1 MLDSISVP
9 RRSYDFEDYIDILRR
24 NFVWLIAP
32 AFLGLVIATVVA
44 YSLEDV
50 YVSAA
55 LIRVTPQQVS
65 EKIFTPITSQDV
77 ADRINSMS
85 QTIMSRNVLASVITS
100 NGIYK
105 KELSKEPMED
115 VVEKMRHN
123 IGIRMTEGVAAAN
136 RVLPAM
142 VVSFA
147 HNDPRVA
154 QRVCADLVSR
164 FMSTSSASVLE
175 NRREVH
181 DFVTDEMMQ
190 AKKDMEAA
198 EQKVAD
204 FRAKNAGHLPE
215 QMSMNMSQMQ
225 ALEGR
230 LGSLSELLN
239 RNTEQK
245 MILDNQLTLAKNR
258 LSAVKSPEIVAHN
271 DKVGDLNRQIERM
284 ELNIESMKGRY
295 TDDYPDLISAKDN
308 LAFLKKQR
316 DAAMKE
322 KVVVADTKYDPTTAT
337 AERMAAEDQI
347 AQINTQLKALSMEA
361 AQYRRDMGNVNNAI
375 KVYQSRLEV
384 VPAGEKEYGDLVREA
399 DVARQKFLSL
409 QGTQT
414 ASTLDIR
421 KEDRKLGQN
430 LEVIDPASLPTAPA
444 APKRS
449 SMLPIGVVAGL
460 ALGIVIVAIRE
471 VKDTSLKSLK
481 DARLYTQLD
490 ILGSVPLLE
499 NDIVVARRKQMMW
512 VGWATA
518 TIAGLLIIAGSVARY
533 YLAKG

>member
-1 MLDSISVP
+1 MLDISVP

-44 YSLEDV
+44 FSIEDTF
-50 YVSAA
+50 VSGAT
-55 LIRVTPQQVS
+55 IRVTPQLLSGSVV
-65 EKIFTPITSQDV
+65 TNITTQDV

-100 NGIYK
+100 NGLYK
-105 KELSKEPMED
+105 KDLAKEPMED
-115 VVEKMRHN
+115 VVEKMRRN
-123 IGIRMTEGVAAAN
+123 VGIRMTEGVITGN
-136 RVLPAM
+136 RMLPAM
-142 VVSFA
+142 AVTFA
-147 HNDPRVA
+147 HTDPRIA
-154 QRVCADLVSR
+154 QRVCNDLVSR
-164 FMSTSSASVLE
+164 FMSTSSSNVMEGRVEAHAFISD
-175 NRREVH
+175 EVA
-181 DFVTDEMMQ
+181 Q
-190 AKKDMEAA
+190 AKKEMEAA
-198 EQKVAD
+198 EQRVAE

-239 RNTEQK
+239 RNNEQK
-245 MILDNQLTLAKNR
+245 MILDSQMSLAKNR

-271 DKVGDLNRQIERM
+271 DKVADLNRQIERM

-295 TDDYPDLISAKDN
+295 TDDYPDLISARDN
-308 LAFLKKQR
+308 LTFLKKQR
-316 DAAMKE
+316 DASMKE
-322 KVVVADTKYDPTTAT
+322 KVVVADSKYDPTTAT
-337 AERMAAEDQI
+337 NERMAAEDQI
-347 AQINTQLKALSMEA
+347 AQITTQLKALTMEA
-361 AQYRRDMGNVNNAI
+361 AQYRRDMAGVTQAI
-375 KVYQSRLEV
+375 KMYQSRLEV

-399 DVARQKFLSL
+399 DVARQRFLNL
-409 QGTQT
+409 QGTQS
-414 ASTLDIR
+414 ASTLAMR
-421 KEDRKLGQN
+421 SEDRKLGQN
-430 LEVIDPASLPTAPA
+430 LEVIDPASLPTAPV
-444 APKRS
+444 APKRG
-449 SMLPIGVVAGL
+449 SMLPVGLVSGL

-471 VKDTSLKSLK
+471 VRDTSLKSLK

-499 NDIVVARRKQMMW
+499 NDVVVQRRKQMMW

-518 TIAGLLIIAGSVARY
+518 TIAGLLIIAGSLARY